1 MGKKAEKRV
10 LNLRE
15 AYDVKVGGEA
25 LQRAGKCKQLKGIV
39 HEVLYKDKYNA
50 NPKNI
55 LAGRTAHLTKSNT
68 AQCKDIVITQNGK
81 VVGHRQLKDVVSKGG
96 IKKLAKQINS
106 GKYKNTKVLGTEE
119 TVKKLA
125 GKTKQSVESSG
136 ISTETTTRIANK
148 ALGKIPT
155 IHNIHVAG
163 KAGGIAGATIGAG
176 VEAISNVADVIDG
189 KKSVEDAMI
198 DVAAAGAR
206 GGVTGYAS
214 AAAGSVAA
222 GATGSLIA
230 ASGIAATST
239 IGAACVL
246 GAPLV
251 VGFAA
256 SCAVGSLVSDLFDS
270 IF

>member
-96 IKKLAKQINS
+96 DRS
-106 GKYKNTKVLGTEE
+106 EE
-119 TVKKLA
+119 
-125 GKTKQSVESSG
+125 
-136 ISTETTTRIANK
+136 R
-148 ALGKIPT
+148 
-155 IHNIHVAG
+155 
-163 KAGGIAGATIGAG
+163 
-176 VEAISNVADVIDG
+176 
-189 KKSVEDAMI
+189 
-198 DVAAAGAR
+198 R
-206 GGVTGYAS
+206 
-214 AAAGSVAA
+214 
-222 GATGSLIA
+222 
-230 ASGIAATST
+230 
-239 IGAACVL
+239 
-246 GAPLV
+246 
-251 VGFAA
+251 
-256 SCAVGSLVSDLFDS
+256 
-270 IF
+270 